1 MPRPGKK
8 PAPSPILAL
17 REERDEPFENVLRP
31 RALAEYVGQERVK
44 KVLGT
49 ALKAARARGESLDH
63 VLLHGGPGLGKTT
76 LAMIVAEELG
86 VGLHVTSGAA
96 LERGADVLAQ
106 LNDVKAREVLFV
118 DEVHRLRKPVEELLY
133 PALEDF
139 RIDVAVG
146 KGASARMLR
155 MPVERFTMIGAT
167 TRLGALAAPFR
178 NRFGLVLRLEPY
190 TPAELVTIANA
201 SAAKLG
207 CVLDP
212 AASTEL
218 ASRARGTPRL
228 INHLLKRSRDFAQA
242 AGGAGAAPR
251 VTVAV
256 VEQALAEIGVDRDG
270 LDEMDR
276 ALLDLLVNRYGGG
289 PVGLKTLAIA
299 AGEDP
304 ETVEDFYEPFL
315 IQAGFLMR
323 TAQGRKATPLARTR
337 FGKRPPG
344 STELF

>member
-1 MPRPGKK
+1 M
-8 PAPSPILAL
+8 
-17 REERDEPFENVLRP
+17 
-31 RALAEYVGQERVK
+31 GQERLK

-49 ALKAARARGESLDH
+49 ALKAAKARDEALDH
-63 VLLHGGPGLGKTT
+63 ILLHGGPGLGKTT

-86 VGLHVTSGAA
+86 VGLHITSGAA

-139 RIDVAVG
+139 RVDVAVG

-178 NRFGLVLRLEPY
+178 NRFGLILRLEPY
-190 TPAELVTIANA
+190 TIPELVTIVNA
-201 SAAKLG
+201 SAEKLG
-207 CVLDP
+207 CGLDP
-212 AASTEL
+212 DAATEL

-228 INHLLKRSRDFAQA
+228 VNHLLKRARDFAQA
-242 AGGAGAAPR
+242 DGEQGAAAR
-251 VTVAV
+251 VTVPV
-256 VEQALAEIGVDRDG
+256 VEKALADIGVDRDG

-289 PVGLKTLAIA
+289 PVGVKTLAIA

-323 TAQGRKATPLARTR
+323 TPQGRKATPLARSR
-337 FGKRPPG
+337 FGKRSPSAP
-344 STELF
+344 ELF